1 MEKLNQKEK
10 INKEIEEEEE
20 KIKLL
25 HKVNYTNKDIL
36 LKALKIN
43 VKNWKNLVLLKLY
56 LFLRDMINIYVPISK
71 AKLIDNI
78 ASLKNFGE
86 SLNSFKNYVIILII
100 QSFINF
106 FSHIVNSKLSSK
118 TEKKKKNTILLLNK
132 IVEKDLFF
140 FEIYKTGELAGKVK
154 GFEGCELFDNCKS
167 DLVK

>member
-10 INKEIEEEEE
+10 INKEIEEEEEE

-25 HKVNYTNKDIL
+25 HKVNYTNKDIV

-56 LFLRDMINIYVPISK
+56 LFLRDMINIYAPISK

-78 ASLKNFGE
+78 VSLKNFGE

-106 FSHIVNSKLSSK
+106 FLI
-118 TEKKKKNTILLLNK
+118 
-132 IVEKDLFF
+132 
-140 FEIYKTGELAGKVK
+140 
-154 GFEGCELFDNCKS
+154 
-167 DLVK
+167 

>member
-1 MEKLNQKEK
+1 
-10 INKEIEEEEE
+10 
-20 KIKLL
+20 
-25 HKVNYTNKDIL
+25 
-36 LKALKIN
+36 
-43 VKNWKNLVLLKLY
+43 
-56 LFLRDMINIYVPISK
+56 MINIYVPISK

-154 GFEGCELFDNCKS
+154 DLEGCELP
-167 DLVK
+167 